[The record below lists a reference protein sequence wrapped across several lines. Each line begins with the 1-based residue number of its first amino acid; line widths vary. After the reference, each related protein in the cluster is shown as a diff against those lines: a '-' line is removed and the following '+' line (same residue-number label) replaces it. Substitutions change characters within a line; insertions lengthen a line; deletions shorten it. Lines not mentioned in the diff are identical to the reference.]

1 MDECKPLDGGRAGLM
16 QKIKTAD
23 TMKWA
28 QFWGSHQ
35 RFFRQ
40 MLLSAKVPALAKLT
54 LEAGA
59 YTRSR

>member
-1 MDECKPLDGGRAGLM
+1 M